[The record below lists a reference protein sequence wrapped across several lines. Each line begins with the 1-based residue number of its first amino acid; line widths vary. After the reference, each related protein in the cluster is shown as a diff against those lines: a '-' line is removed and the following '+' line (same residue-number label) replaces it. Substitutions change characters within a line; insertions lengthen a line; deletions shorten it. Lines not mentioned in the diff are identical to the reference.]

1 VVFSPDSKQQER
13 VADDKCLCDT
23 ELDAALILLSRISH
37 MDNPVDELAA
47 HSTLAALIDY
57 ITLIRDPQPRASRTL
72 FRIVR

>member
-1 VVFSPDSKQQER
+1 
-13 VADDKCLCDT
+13 
-23 ELDAALILLSRISH
+23 LILLSRVSH
-37 MDNPVDELAA
+37 MDSPVEELAA